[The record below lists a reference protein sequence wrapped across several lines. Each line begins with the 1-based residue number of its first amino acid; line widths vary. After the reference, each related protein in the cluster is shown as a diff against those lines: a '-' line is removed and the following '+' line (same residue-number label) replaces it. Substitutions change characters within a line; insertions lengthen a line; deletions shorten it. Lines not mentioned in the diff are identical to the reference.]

1 MRSRIG
7 PYEVIG
13 HLGAGGMGEVY
24 RARDPRLG
32 REVAIKVLPAES
44 LQDRDRLR
52 RFVAEAKA
60 ASALNHPNIL
70 TVHDIGEDEN
80 GPYMVTELVE
90 GRTLRAL
97 MQDDDGPVPLE
108 RVLDVM
114 AQALDGI
121 AKAHEAGIVHRDLKP
136 ENLMVTS
143 DGFVKVL
150 DFGLAKLLRREETGP
165 GDQSATATGVIVGT
179 AGYLAPEQLRGSPP
193 DNRSD
198 LFAAAV
204 VFYEAATGTHPFR
217 RDSTADTFSAVL
229 RDDPVPLSRVLP
241 ASPADLSS
249 LIGRALAKKPE
260 DRPGSAREMA
270 GRLRDVR
277 RQLES
282 KDRPTHAF
290 EPPPRPRRF
299 HWPLVAGAA
308 LAAILAAAVVSRRQ
322 APPGAAVRMPEGQ
335 LAVAVLPIQDA
346 SGDPALARAGVG
358 RVLGDA
364 LSQIVSDIP
373 KVYVVSPIRLADTFR
388 AGGLTLAGA
397 SGDSSAAARLS
408 ARAGANAM
416 LSGRLSRVGSTYVL
430 DAELTR
436 LPDTLVAHFQSV
448 AESADRLLP
457 ELTGGISRRIR
468 EKLGAP
474 GTSAGVDRVATSS
487 LDAYTHFLRGRE
499 STVEGDWKSA
509 IPELEKALEADP
521 QMALAWSELSCAYSF
536 AGDDAKSRAAQKKAE
551 EFQDRV
557 NRKERF
563 WIEQSAAWV
572 KTGNGAAYRKV
583 IDRFI
588 REYPDDRDGYF
599 YAGLGAEYLEKDCA
613 AALARFEKAYSLTP
627 NYYPITKA
635 IVDCELE
642 RGRKPRA
649 LAALKRY
656 LDVPMIGA
664 HGRGQ
669 AQGRLAELAR

>member
-13 HLGAGGMGEVY
+13 PLGAGGMGEVY

-32 REVAIKVLPAES
+32 REIAIKVLPSES

-97 MQDDDGPVPLE
+97 MEEGPIPLD
-108 RVLDVM
+108 RALDLM

-150 DFGLAKLLRREETGP
+150 DFGLAKLLRRDETGP
-165 GDQSATATGVIVGT
+165 ADQSATATGVIVGT
-179 AGYLAPEQLRGSPP
+179 AGYLAPEQLRGAAP
-193 DNRSD
+193 DSRSD
-198 LFAAAV
+198 LFAAGV
-204 VFYEAATGTHPFR
+204 VFYEAVTGAHPFGR
-217 RDSTADTFSAVL
+217 ESVADTFSAVL
-229 RDDPVPLSRVLP
+229 RDDPAPLSARLP
-241 ASPADLSS
+241 AAPPELSS
-249 LIGRALAKKPE
+249 VIGRALAKKPE

-270 GRLRDVR
+270 RQLRDVR
-277 RQLES
+277 LRFGSGE
-282 KDRPTHAF
+282 KPTHAF
-290 EPPPRPRRF
+290 EPTPSPPRFARS
-299 HWPLVAGAA
+299 LALAAAIGAVVAGALVWRSA
-308 LAAILAAAVVSRRQ
+308 TAPGAAAVQ
-322 APPGAAVRMPEGQ
+322 LPAGQ
-335 LAVAVLPIQDA
+335 LAVAVLPIEDFSQDA
-346 SGDPALARAGVG
+346 ALGRAGVG

-364 LSQIVSDIP
+364 LSQILSDIP
-373 KVYVVSPIRLADTFR
+373 KVYVVSPIRLADAFR
-388 AGGLTLAGA
+388 GSGVALASA
-397 SGDSSAAARLS
+397 SADSSSAARLS

-416 LSGRLSRVGSTYVL
+416 LAGRLSRVGATYVL

-436 LPDTLVAHFQSV
+436 LPDTLVAHFRAV
-448 AESADRLLP
+448 AESADRILP
-457 ELTGGISRRIR
+457 ELTAGISRRIR

-474 GTSAGVDRVATSS
+474 GTVPAVDRVATSS

-499 STVEGDWKSA
+499 ATVEGDWKAA

-536 AGDDAKSRAAQKKAE
+536 AGDEAKSKAAQRKAE

-572 KTGNGAAYRKV
+572 NTGSGAAHRKV
-583 IDRFI
+583 IERFI

-599 YAGLGAEYLEKDCA
+599 YAGLGAEYLDKNCA
-613 AALARFEKAYSLTP
+613 AALAQFERAYALTP

-642 RGRKPRA
+642 GGRKPRA
-649 LAALKRY
+649 LGALKRY
-656 LDVPMIGA
+656 LNVPMIGA
-664 HGRGQ
+664 HGRQQ
-669 AQGRLAELAR
+669 AEWRLAELKK